1 VAFTT
6 ASDTLIVATLSNAQ
20 PGDLKIVDD
29 GVQIFSAA
37 LVAVQPGVTV
47 TGWKASAAGATQSLN
62 TSVTANTETGAFSAI
77 LVGND
82 VDDLAVADFNGST
95 GITGL
100 AYDAAT
106 ATLTGT
112 AAQSGTI
119 TIRHENTTIGTLRI
133 SKPTTGGGGEG
144 DDGLDK
150 G

>member
-1 VAFTT
+1 M
-6 ASDTLIVATLSNAQ
+6 
-20 PGDLKIVDD
+20 
-29 GVQIFSAA
+29 
-37 LVAVQPGVTV
+37 
-47 TGWKASAAGATQSLN
+47 N

-82 VDDLAVADFNGST
+82 VDDLAVGDFTGST

-112 AAQSGTI
+112 AAQTGTI

-133 SKPTTGGGGEG
+133 SKPTTGDGGDGG
-144 DDGLDK
+144 DGLDK